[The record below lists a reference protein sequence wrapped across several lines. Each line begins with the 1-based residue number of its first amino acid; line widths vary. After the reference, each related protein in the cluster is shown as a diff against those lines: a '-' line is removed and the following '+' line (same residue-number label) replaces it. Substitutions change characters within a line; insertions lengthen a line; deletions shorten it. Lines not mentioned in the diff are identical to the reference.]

1 MSIFQKKF
9 GFTLAEILVTLG
21 IIGVVAA
28 MAIPQLNTA
37 YQKHKI
43 ETRLKYTY
51 STILQG
57 IKMAQASTGDSN
69 LNTFSYENA
78 DVNGYSYE
86 VSKDT
91 FETVFLPV
99 FKGAVLYPQ
108 NKQFN
113 IYSADGSTN
122 IGSDQRFMVYF
133 TLANGNV
140 LGFTR
145 AGNYDGYLFNI
156 ILNPEKKKLIVGKDI
171 FAMTFWADSVTGDIA
186 YKSLA
191 STHYSES
198 TRLQFIE
205 NCRSNV
211 KHPAYSAWI
220 PDFCTTLI
228 IKNGF
233 KIPNDYPIGL

>member
-57 IKMAQASTGDSN
+57 IKMAQASTEDSN
-69 LNTFSYENA
+69 LN
-78 DVNGYSYE
+78 
-86 VSKDT
+86 
-91 FETVFLPV
+91 
-99 FKGAVLYPQ
+99 
-108 NKQFN
+108 KQCN

-211 KHPAYSAWI
+211 KHPAYSAGI

>member
-1 MSIFQKKF
+1 MTFFQKKF
-9 GFTLAEILVTLG
+9 GFTLAEVIVTLG

-28 MAIPQLNTA
+28 MALPQLNTA

-43 ETRLKYTY
+43 EAQLKYTY

-57 IKMAQASTGDSN
+57 IKMAQAQTGDSS
-69 LNTFSYENA
+69 LNTWDYENA

-91 FETVFLPV
+91 FDEIFLPV
-99 FKGAVLYPQ
+99 FKGAVLYPK

-113 IYSADGSTN
+113 IYSADGSTKLN
-122 IGSDQRFMVYF
+122 IHQQYIAYF

-140 LGFTR
+140 LGFAK
-145 AGNYDGYLFNI
+145 AGNYDGYIFTV
-156 ILNPEKKKLIVGKDI
+156 ILNPEKQKLIVGKDV
-171 FAMTFWADSVTGDIA
+171 FAMTFWADRITGDIA

-191 STHYSES
+191 SVQYSEN
-198 TRLQFIE
+198 TRMKFIE
-205 NCRSNV
+205 LCGSNTSF
-211 KHPAYSAWI
+211 PAYSTSP

-233 KIPNDYPIGL
+233 KIPNDYPVGL